1 MIKRA
6 KDNTAEIHA
15 NRFGGNGEQQLK
27 MILTKEEMLGK
38 GRNFAHTII
47 PPGASTGLHTH
58 TDSLEAYYILKGQ
71 GLVNDNGE
79 MQEIY
84 PGDVLFTKLGESHS
98 IENTGEEDLE
108 LIAIVL
114 LVP

>member
-1 MIKRA
+1 MIKRSQ
-6 KDNTAEIHA
+6 DNIAEIHA

-38 GRNFAHTII
+38 GRNFAHTIM
-47 PPGASTGLHTH
+47 PPGVSTGLHTH
-58 TDSLEAYYILKGQ
+58 TDSLEAYYILKGKA
-71 GLVNDNGE
+71 LVNDNGHI
-79 MQEIY
+79 QELY

-98 IENTGEEDLE
+98 IENIGEDNLE
-108 LIAIVL
+108 FIAIVL

>member
-6 KDNTAEIHA
+6 QENIPEIHA
-15 NRFGGNGEQQLK
+15 NRFGGQGEQSLK

-38 GRNFAHTII
+38 GRNFAHTIV

-58 TDSLEAYYILKGQ
+58 TDSLEAYYILKGKA
-71 GLVNDNGE
+71 LANDNGQMCE
-79 MQEIY
+79 LY

-98 IENTGEEDLE
+98 IENIGEENLE
-108 LIAIVL
+108 FIAIVL

>member
-15 NRFGGNGEQQLK
+15 NRFGGKGEQQLK

-58 TDSLEAYYILKGQ
+58 TDSLEAYYILKGK
-71 GLVNDNGE
+71 GLVNDNGQ

-84 PGDVLFTKLGESHS
+84 PGDVMFTKLGESHS
-98 IENTGEEDLE
+98 IENIGEEDLE

>member
-1 MIKRA
+1 MIKRSQE
-6 KDNTAEIHA
+6 NIPEIHA
-15 NRFGGNGEQQLK
+15 NRFGGQGSQQLK

-38 GRNFAHTII
+38 GRNFAHTIV

-58 TDSLEAYYILKGQ
+58 TDSLEVYYILKGQ
-71 GLVNDNGE
+71 GLVNDNGQ

-84 PGDVLFTKLGESHS
+84 PGDVLFTKLGEAHS
-98 IENTGEEDLE
+98 IENTGVENLE
-108 LIAIVL
+108 FIAIVL